1 MTAAV
6 HGWKLPVLL
15 LLISLPA
22 AAARQ
27 APNAVRDL
35 QYGEALYYFF
45 QQDYFDSIVRLQ
57 IAQQQQRLPNH
68 AEEAELLLGGLDLA
82 YGLRD
87 EADRIFRNLL
97 TEDAV
102 DDGIRNRAW
111 FYLAKLSYQ
120 RGDSERALQAL
131 EHINGT
137 MSATTRAEVTH
148 LQSLLLLQLG
158 RNAEAIELLETA
170 ASNRYWSPY
179 LKYNLGVAHIRNRQL
194 SAGTQ
199 QLERLGDGTASSEE
213 LRLLRDKANLA
224 LGYSYLQHGEPA
236 RSRQALERVRLQG
249 PLSGKAL
256 LGTGWADAEA
266 DAFDRALVPWR
277 ELGSRDTADPAVQE
291 ALLAIPYAMTK
302 MQLHGLAVEQYN
314 MAIQT
319 LQAEKT
325 LLATS
330 IEAIQR
336 GELLQS
342 IEAAGKH
349 ASGGWL
355 QQLGIVRDSPA
366 LRYQVTL
373 MASHDFQEAV
383 KNYIDLEALQIN
395 LDTWSENIAAYD
407 DMLET
412 RRARFA
418 ANRPASEQALTRN
431 PLEQVSQRRAQLA
444 SRLAD
449 IVARDDPVGLA
460 SHSELQQ
467 WQQLQAIGTRL
478 ARLQPTPQTEALQDK
493 QRRLQGILAWQ
504 LNTDYKARLQQATQ
518 QLAELDALS
527 AETRQTL
534 RNLQQADLDTP
545 AGFGDFSHR
554 IQQQKATLLQ
564 LQSRTT
570 STRLAQGARIEQL
583 AVTELEQ
590 QQQRLDSY
598 IVQARFALAQTYDDA
613 LHDSSGAAP

>member
-6 HGWKLPVLL
+6 HGWTLPVLL
-15 LLISLPA
+15 LLLALPV

-27 APNAVRDL
+27 APAAVRDL

-97 TEDAV
+97 TEEVVDASV
-102 DDGIRNRAW
+102 RNRAW
-111 FYLAKLSYQ
+111 YYLAKLSYQ

-131 EHINGT
+131 EQVSGT
-137 MSATTRAEVTH
+137 MSATTRAEATH

-158 RNAEAIELLETA
+158 RNAEAIELLEGA

-194 SAGTQ
+194 SEGTQ
-199 QLERLGDGTASSEE
+199 QLEQLGDSKASSEE

-224 LGYSYLQHGEPA
+224 LGYSYLQHGDPA

-256 LGTGWADAEA
+256 LGTGWADAEDA
-266 DAFDRALVPWR
+266 AFDRALVPWT

-302 MQLHGLAVEQYN
+302 MQLHGLAIEQYN
-314 MAIQT
+314 TAIQA
-319 LQAEKT
+319 LQAEKA

-342 IEAAGKH
+342 IEAAG
-349 ASGGWL
+349 WL
-355 QQLGIVRDSPA
+355 QQPGIVRDSPA
-366 LRYQVTL
+366 LRYQIAL

-383 KNYIDLEALQIN
+383 KNYIDLGALQNN
-395 LDTWSENIAAYD
+395 LDTWAENIAAYD
-407 DMLET
+407 DMLAS
-412 RRARFA
+412 RKARFA
-418 ANRPASEQALTRN
+418 ASRPAAEQALAHD
-431 PLEQVSQRRAQLA
+431 PLAQVSQARAQLA
-444 SRLAD
+444 ARLAD

-460 SHSELQQ
+460 SHQELQQ
-467 WQQLQAIGTRL
+467 WTQLEAIGTRL
-478 ARLQPTPQTEALQDK
+478 ARLQDAPQTEALRDK
-493 QRRLQGILAWQ
+493 QQRLQGMLAWQ
-504 LNTDYKARLQQATQ
+504 LNADFKARLQLARQ
-518 QLAELDALS
+518 QLAELDTLY
-527 AETRQTL
+527 AETRKTL
-534 RNLQQADLDTP
+534 QNLQQADEETP
-545 AGFGDFSHR
+545 AGFGDFRRR
-554 IQQQKATLLQ
+554 IQQQRANLLQ

-570 STRLAQGARIEQL
+570 GTRQAQGARIEQL
-583 AVTELEQ
+583 AVSELEQ

-613 LHDSSGAAP
+613 LQGSSVAAP

>member
-1 MTAAV
+1 
-6 HGWKLPVLL
+6 
-15 LLISLPA
+15 
-22 AAARQ
+22 
-27 APNAVRDL
+27 
-35 QYGEALYYFF
+35 
-45 QQDYFDSIVRLQ
+45 
-57 IAQQQQRLPNH
+57 
-68 AEEAELLLGGLDLA
+68 
-82 YGLRD
+82 
-87 EADRIFRNLL
+87 
-97 TEDAV
+97 
-102 DDGIRNRAW
+102 
-111 FYLAKLSYQ
+111 
-120 RGDSERALQAL
+120 
-131 EHINGT
+131 

-148 LQSLLLLQLG
+148 LQSLLLLQLN

-199 QLERLGDGTASSEE
+199 QLEQIGDETASSEE

-266 DAFDRALVPWR
+266 DAYDRALVPWT

-302 MQLHGLAVEQYN
+302 MQLHGLAVEKYN
-314 MAIQT
+314 MAIQA
-319 LQAEKT
+319 LQAEKS
-325 LLATS
+325 LLTTS

-342 IEAAGKH
+342 IEAAGKQ

-366 LRYQVTL
+366 MRYQVTL

-383 KNYIDLEALQIN
+383 KNYIDLRALQNN

-407 DMLET
+407 DMLAT
-412 RRARFA
+412 RQARFA
-418 ANRPASEQALTRN
+418 NNRPAAEQTLLHD
-431 PLEQVSQRRAQLA
+431 PLEQISQRRAQLA
-444 SRLAD
+444 TRIAD

-460 SHSELQQ
+460 NRTELQQ
-467 WQQLQAIGTRL
+467 WRQLEAIGTRL
-478 ARLQPTPQTEALQDK
+478 VQLQPTPQTAALQEK
-493 QRRLQGILAWQ
+493 QQHLQGILAWQ
-504 LNTDYKARLQQATQ
+504 LNTDYKARLQSARQ
-518 QLAELDALS
+518 QLVELDALS
-527 AETRQTL
+527 AETRHKLQ
-534 RNLQQADLDTP
+534 NLQQVDHETP
-545 AGFGDFSHR
+545 AGFGNFNRR
-554 IQQQKATLLQ
+554 IQQQKATLQQ
-564 LQSRTT
+564 LQSRTA
-570 STRLAQGARIEQL
+570 STRLAQGIRIEHL

-598 IVQARFALAQTYDDA
+598 IVQARFSLAQTYDDA
-613 LHDSSGAAP
+613 LHDNSGAAP